1 MARRDS
7 TAEHEA
13 APAAAAGGASEPTHD
28 PLGPFGDFLPWILYW
43 VLVGNLGFR
52 ATLALAA
59 GLALALLVVR
69 RLMGAPTR
77 TLNVGGV
84 AVFAVLLGL
93 AFVVDDAFLER
104 WLQPLSN
111 LGLLLVVLGGM
122 AVGRPFVMD
131 YARGSVSSE
140 MAATPGFLWLNQR
153 FTAIWAVAFAVMTVS
168 AFVPPLI
175 EGDATI
181 KEGGSPLSI
190 AGYWVVPYLA
200 LGVAALVNV
209 VLVKGIQGPDA
220 DAAQIDEDRP
230 GTGLAEVAGEPTPA
244 DQGPLVSV
252 ASASMVTDDLPVTV
266 SGVAAGASV
275 ELELQL
281 TDALNRR
288 FVSRATFSAPDGV
301 VDTSR
306 HAPVDGDWAG
316 VDPNAAVWAAQWDE
330 EGPPQ
335 LFLPSW
341 GPMHGLVTATVD
353 GRVGRAE
360 LVRHGIAPGVTVAE
374 VREGGVVGR
383 LFLPAGPAAT
393 GVVLVG
399 GSEGGIDSMSANA
412 SSLASQGVA
421 ALVVGLFGAEGL
433 PTSLDLVPLEPIA
446 AGVSLLAER
455 AAVDPSAISLLGISR
470 GAEAV
475 LAAAAELPGLRC
487 ASVVALSPGSTVW
500 ESMTDD
506 GSPTGRSSWTV
517 GGSALPFAPI
527 DSVAVD
533 RDLWRTAVAR
543 IHDRHAPRF
552 MHLRAAYEGGLAG
565 AEAEA
570 AAIGVERIDAPLHL
584 FAGAG
589 DALWPSVAMGRR
601 IVDRRQEH
609 GHGTD
614 ELTVFDGAGHLL
626 RMPLIPVRPF
636 TTGPI
641 DLGGEPAGHA
651 AAQAALGRMLPQIL
665 SPRP

>member
-1 MARRDS
+1 MSRRATTTPT
-7 TAEHEA
+7 TAGTGG
-13 APAAAAGGASEPTHD
+13 PGGASPPGHD
-28 PLGPFGDFLPWILYW
+28 PLGPFGDFLPWVLYW

-52 ATLALAA
+52 ATLALAT

-69 RLMGAPTR
+69 RLMGARAR

-93 AFVVDDAFLER
+93 SFVVDDAFLER

-131 YARGSVSSE
+131 YARESVSAE
-140 MAATPGFLWLNQR
+140 MAATPGFVWLNQR

-168 AFVPPLI
+168 AFVPPLV

-181 KEGGSPLSI
+181 KEGGSALSI

-209 VLVKGIQGPDA
+209 ALVKGIQGPDA
-220 DAAQIDEDRP
+220 DAARIDEDLP
-230 GTGLAEVAGEPTPA
+230 GTGLAAADGPIGQGEGPTI
-244 DQGPLVSV
+244 SV
-252 ASASMVTDDLPVTV
+252 ASASMVDDELPIVV
-266 SGVAAGASV
+266 SGADVASV

-288 FVSRATFSAPDGV
+288 FVSRATFAPVDGV

-306 HAPVDGDWAG
+306 HAPVAGDWTG
-316 VDPNAAVWAAQWDE
+316 VDPDAAVWSAQWDE
-330 EGPPQ
+330 EGPAQ

-341 GPMHGLVTATVD
+341 GPMHGLVTATAG
-353 GRVGRAE
+353 GRVARAE

-374 VREGGVVGR
+374 VRDGVVVGR
-383 LFLPAGPAAT
+383 LFLPAEAATT

-399 GSEGGIDSMSANA
+399 GSEGGIDSMSADA
-412 SSLASQGVA
+412 ASLASTGVA
-421 ALVVGLFGAEGL
+421 ALVVGLFGADGL

-455 AAVDPSAISLLGISR
+455 AGIDATDVALLGISR
-470 GAEAV
+470 GSEAV
-475 LAAAAELPGLRC
+475 LAAAAALSGLRC
-487 ASVVALSPGSTVW
+487 AAVVALSPGSVVW
-500 ESMTDD
+500 ESMTED
-506 GSPTGRSSWTV
+506 GSPTGRSSWTA
-517 GGSALPFAPI
+517 GGSPLPFAPV

-533 RDLWRTAVAR
+533 RDLWRTAVTHLR
-543 IHDRHAPRF
+543 DRHAPRL

-565 AEAEA
+565 PRAEEA
-570 AAIGVERIDAPLHL
+570 AIAVERIDAPLHL
-584 FAGAG
+584 FAGAA
-589 DALWPSVAMGRR
+589 DALWPSVAMGRA
-601 IVDRRQEH
+601 IVARRREH
-609 GHGTD
+609 GREGD
-614 ELTVFDGAGHLL
+614 ELTVFEGAGHLL
-626 RMPLIPVRPF
+626 RLPSIPVRPF

-641 DLGGEPAGHA
+641 DLGGEPAAHA
-651 AAQAALGRMLPQIL
+651 AAQAALGRMLPEIV
-665 SPRP
+665 SRRR